1 MKPIVMKQIHLA
13 VHFPGVNNTTVW
25 SDPGSGSQIE
35 FSSFVHLAQRAE
47 QAKLD
52 FFFLAEGL
60 RLREHRGQIFDLD
73 VVGRPDS
80 LTVLAALA
88 AVTER
93 IGLAA
98 TLNTTFNE
106 PYELARQFASLDHL
120 SHGRA
125 AWNAVTSPDAFTGE
139 NFRRGGFLDHTDR
152 YERAAEL
159 IGVVRDLWDSWTSNN
174 MAMPGGFSHEGP
186 QFSIS
191 GRFNVPRSPQ
201 GHPIQIQAGDSDG
214 GRELAARYA
223 DVIFSRHS
231 GYEDGQK
238 FFADVKGRLAR
249 YGRRV
254 GDLKIMPASTVV
266 LGATPAEAEER
277 VRYIRR
283 QQVSP
288 QGAIAFLENLW
299 GRDLS
304 GYDPDGPLPDI
315 EPDVEGMAT
324 ITKGRVRQY
333 NDPLAVAARWRQ
345 LAEAKRLSIRELII
359 EVTGRLGFVGTART
373 VAEQLHRN
381 VQDDAADGYIFV
393 PHLTP
398 HGLDEFFDQVVP
410 ILQEMGSFRADYE
423 GPTLRD
429 HLGLRPAGSTEGS
442 PVPGGHGTGFARREV
457 AEDRAGDRVVLPE
470 GRGVRPGA

>member
-1 MKPIVMKQIHLA
+1 MKRVVMKQIHLA

-25 SDPGSGSQIE
+25 SDPTSGSQID

-120 SHGRA
+120 SNGRA

-139 NFRRGGFLDHTDR
+139 NFRRGGFLDPTER
-152 YERAAEL
+152 YDRAAEL
-159 IGVVRDLWDSWTSNN
+159 IGVVRDLWDSWGSND
-174 MAMPGGFSHEGP
+174 APLPGAFAHEGRE
-186 QFSIS
+186 FSIS
-191 GRFNVPRSPQ
+191 GRFNVPRPPQ

-238 FFADVKGRLAR
+238 FYADVKGRLAR
-249 YGRRV
+249 YGRRPE
-254 GDLKIMPASTVV
+254 DLKIMPASTVV
-266 LGATPAEAEER
+266 VGDSQADADER
-277 VRYIRR
+277 VRHIRR

-315 EPDVEGMAT
+315 DPDVEGMAT

-345 LAEAKRLSIRELII
+345 LAETKQLSIRELII
-359 EVTGRLGFVGTART
+359 EVTGRLGFVGTAQT
-373 VAEQLHRN
+373 VAEKLHGN

-410 ILQEMGSFRADYE
+410 ILQEMGSFRAEYE
-423 GPTLRD
+423 GRSLRD
-429 HLGLRPAGSTEGS
+429 HLALRPAGRDLGGEG
-442 PVPGGHGTGFARREV
+442 PQ
-457 AEDRAGDRVVLPE
+457 D
-470 GRGVRPGA
+470 